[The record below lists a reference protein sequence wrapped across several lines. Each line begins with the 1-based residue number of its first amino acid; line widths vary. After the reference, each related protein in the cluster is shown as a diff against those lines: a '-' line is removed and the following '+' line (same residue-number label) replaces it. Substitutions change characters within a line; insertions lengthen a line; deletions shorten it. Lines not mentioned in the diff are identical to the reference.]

1 LVREVGGI
9 PLNYYNRLR
18 EVLKKAYF
26 DKEVEEQRPTCHVKY
41 RETFEDLPDIELL
54 ESSEIA
60 EIREYVYDVLR
71 VFILRVITACEDGT
85 FQVYVSDNIAGYNV
99 RLGTR
104 ISRIV
109 RNACGRPDIR
119 AYLRYRWKT
128 WSDRANP
135 TQKAV
140 FYLAIRLTVD
150 RFPRVQQAQAQANRP
165 RPIFNCYRNLLLMAR
180 EELRNT
186 PEGREWLKLLHWDGD
201 VSDPGYPAW
210 KELFDAIARE
220 VKEKCLIEASEA
232 LPLYQ
237 INEARIGEIRRPG
250 S

>member
-1 LVREVGGI
+1 
-9 PLNYYNRLR
+9 
-18 EVLKKAYF
+18 
-26 DKEVEEQRPTCHVKY
+26 
-41 RETFEDLPDIELL
+41 
-54 ESSEIA
+54 
-60 EIREYVYDVLR
+60 
-71 VFILRVITACEDGT
+71 
-85 FQVYVSDNIAGYNV
+85 
-99 RLGTR
+99 
-104 ISRIV
+104 
-109 RNACGRPDIR
+109 
-119 AYLRYRWKT
+119 
-128 WSDRANP
+128 
-135 TQKAV
+135 
-140 FYLAIRLTVD
+140 
-150 RFPRVQQAQAQANRP
+150 
-165 RPIFNCYRNLLLMAR
+165 MAR